1 VADNK
6 KKAFQR
12 FGELTR
18 LATAPGAPA
27 ETDPAG
33 EESPPVEELTI
44 QLHPRVSRA
53 LKQRAAISHS
63 TPSELVE
70 AALRRYLDL
79 SR

>member
-1 VADNK
+1 MADKK

-18 LATAPGAPA
+18 QATAPAAPA
-27 ETDPAG
+27 EPEATG

-53 LKQRAAISHS
+53 LKQRAAISRS

>member
-1 VADNK
+1 VADKK

-18 LATAPGAPA
+18 QATGPLPADAEPVGEDPPPA
-27 ETDPAG
+27 E
-33 EESPPVEELTI
+33 EFTI
-44 QLHPRVSRA
+44 RLHPRVSRV
-53 LKQRAAISHS
+53 LKQRAAISNS
-63 TPSELVE
+63 TPSEVVE